1 MRRPSAGDRVRGTPT
16 VALADPAPDAAEDAI
31 RIPSGV
37 ECIAIVAR
45 RHGLHVSAEQ
55 ITLDNHLSGTELSPE
70 EIANCAAHVGL
81 RAKRVR
87 LNWRGLSHLRKALPV
102 VITLTSGASMV
113 LEGLEGSEEALS
125 VILLDPKAGQDAK
138 LVIDRQRFEDAWTR
152 EAVLLR
158 RIYDLADEEQPFS
171 LGMIMGLVLRERRI
185 VRDLAICAT
194 ALSLFALAPIIFWR
208 LLSDKVIYYGSLN
221 TFTVLCIAM
230 GVVIVFE
237 TIFAYLRSYLVLFI
251 TARVD
256 VRLSEYLMDS
266 VLKLPIDYFER
277 TQVGII
283 GRDMN
288 EIWRVRTFLTGQ
300 LFGTVLDSLTLFV
313 FLPVMFFFS
322 PLLTLVVLL
331 LCALIVGWLVM
342 MLPHYRKRTSAVL
355 RAEGERGAFLF
366 QTLQG
371 IRTVKSLSLED
382 RQRQEWDVHVAR
394 IAKLKLDEGFLSA
407 IIYAGVRPLE
417 RLAVNGAYAL
427 GVYFAITTHDPVYIG
442 ALFAFLM
449 LTQRVSG
456 PLLKM
461 AQLINQY
468 DEARSAITIVGKLVN
483 QPKEEGNGDRGV
495 RSPLS
500 GHVEFAKV
508 RFKYL
513 GATSPALDNISFEVP
528 IGHTFGIVGRSGSGK
543 TTVTRLLQRLHSDY
557 EGLIKIDGID
567 VREYNVSHLRRSLG
581 VVLQENFLFSGTI
594 RENITAAKPHATFDD
609 VVRAARLAGAEEFI
623 DRLPRGYETHIY
635 EGSPNLSGG
644 QRQRLAIARALI
656 LDPKI
661 LILDEATSAL
671 DPDSEAIVNE
681 NIRRIASGRTVI
693 VISHRLSSLVN
704 SDAILVLE
712 RGKVEA
718 IGKHEQLLETCDIY
732 SGLWHQQNR
741 HLSQGKGAVVG
752 MRGGG
757 RA

>member
-1 MRRPSAGDRVRGTPT
+1 MSGSALV
-16 VALADPAPDAAEDAI
+16 DPATEQEEGAV

-37 ECIAIVAR
+37 KCIAIVAR
-45 RHGLHVSAEQ
+45 LHGLHIAAEQ
-55 ITLDNHLSGTELSPE
+55 VTLDNHLSSAELSAE
-70 EIANCAAHVGL
+70 EIARCAT
-81 RAKRVR
+81 RAGMKAKCVR
-87 LNWRGLSHLRKALPV
+87 LPWRGLFHLRKSLPV
-102 VITLTSGASMV
+102 IVTLKSGGSMV
-113 LEGLEGSEEALS
+113 LESFEGGDEAPAVVLH
-125 VILLDPKAGQDAK
+125 DPKAGEDSR
-138 LVIDRQRFEDAWTR
+138 LVIDRPRFEEGWTG
-152 EAVLLR
+152 EVALLR
-158 RIYDLADEEQPFS
+158 RNYDLTDEEQPFS
-171 LGMIMGLVLRERRI
+171 LSLIAALIMRERRC
-185 VRDLAICAT
+185 VRDLAICAM
-194 ALSLFALAPIIFWR
+194 ALSLFALAPIVFWR

-237 TIFAYLRSYLVLFI
+237 AIFAYLRNFLVLFI

-256 VRLSEYLMDS
+256 VRLSEYLFDH
-266 VLKLPIDYFER
+266 VITLPIDYFER

-288 EIWRVRTFLTGQ
+288 EIWRVRAFLTGQ
-300 LFGTVLDSLTLFV
+300 LFGTVLDSLTLLV

-322 PLLTLVVLL
+322 PLLTLIVLVV
-331 LCALIVGWLVM
+331 CALIVGWLVI
-342 MLPHYRKRTSAVL
+342 MLPPYRKRTSAVL

-371 IRTVKSLSLED
+371 MRTVKSLSLED
-382 RQRQEWDVHVAR
+382 RQRRQWDIHVAR
-394 IAKLKLDEGFLSA
+394 IAKLKLSEGYMSA
-407 IIYAGVRPLE
+407 IIQAGVRPLE
-417 RLAVNGAYAL
+417 RLAVNGAYAF
-427 GVYFAITTHDPVYIG
+427 GVYLAITTHDPVYVG

-468 DEARSAITIVGKLVN
+468 DEARSAMGIVADLVN
-483 QPKEEGNGDRGV
+483 QPREEGSHDHGV
-495 RSPLS
+495 RTLLS

-513 GATSPALDNISFEVP
+513 GATSPALDNVSFEVP
-528 IGHTFGIVGRSGSGK
+528 IGQTFGIVGRSGSGK
-543 TTVTRLLQRLHSDY
+543 TTITRLLQRLHSDY
-557 EGLIKIDGID
+557 EGLIKVDGID
-567 VREYNVSHLRRSLG
+567 VREYDVRHLRRSLG

-594 RENITAAKPHATFDD
+594 RENITAAKPHATFDE

-656 LDPKI
+656 LDPRI

-671 DPDSEAIVNE
+671 DPESEAIVNE
-681 NIRRIASGRTVI
+681 NIQRIAAGRTVI
-693 VISHRLSSLVN
+693 VVSHRLSSLVN

-712 RGKVEA
+712 RGKVA
-718 IGKHEQLLETCDIY
+718 AVGRHEELLETCDIY

-741 HLSQGKGAVVG
+741 HVAAPASSVVPL
-752 MRGGG
+752 RGGVRG
-757 RA
+757 

>member
-1 MRRPSAGDRVRGTPT
+1 MT
-16 VALADPAPDAAEDAI
+16 ALAALKDDAPDDAVHV
-31 RIPSGV
+31 PSGV
-37 ECIAIVAR
+37 ECISLVAR
-45 RHGLHVSAEQ
+45 HHGVHISAAQ
-55 ITLDNHLSGTELSPE
+55 TTLDNHLSGTELSAE
-70 EIANCAAHVGL
+70 EIARCATSLGL
-81 RAKRVR
+81 KARRVQ
-87 LNWRGLSHLRKALPV
+87 LTWRGLSHLKKTLPV
-102 VITLTSGASMV
+102 IVTLTSGGSMV
-113 LEGLEGSEEALS
+113 LERVDASAEAPAVTLR
-125 VILLDPKAGQDAK
+125 DPKADDAK
-138 LVIDRQRFEDAWTR
+138 LVVDRIRFEEAWTGDV
-152 EAVLLR
+152 VLLR
-158 RIYDLADEEQPFS
+158 RNYDLVDEEQPFS
-171 LGMIMGLVLRERRI
+171 LGLIAALIIRERRS
-185 VRDLAICAT
+185 VRDLVICAM
-194 ALSLFALAPIIFWR
+194 ALSLFALAPIVFWR

-230 GVVIVFE
+230 GVIIVFE
-237 TIFAYLRSYLVLFI
+237 AIFAYLRSFLVLFM

-256 VRLSEYLMDS
+256 VRLSEYLMDQ

-322 PLLTLVVLL
+322 PLLTLIVLMI
-331 LCALIVGWLVM
+331 CGLIVGWLLI
-342 MLPHYRKRTSAVL
+342 MLPHYRKRSSAVL
-355 RAEGERGAFLF
+355 HAEGERGAFLF
-366 QTLQG
+366 QTLHG

-382 RQRQEWDVHVAR
+382 RQRRQWDVHVAR
-394 IAKLKLDEGFLSA
+394 IAKLKLAEGFMSA
-407 IIYAGVRPLE
+407 IIQLGVRPLE
-417 RLAVNGAYAL
+417 RLAVNGTYAL
-427 GVYFAITTHDPVYIG
+427 GVYFAITTNDPVYTG

-456 PLLKM
+456 PLLQM

-468 DEARSAITIVGKLVN
+468 DEARLAVGVVAKLVN
-483 QPKEEGNGDRGV
+483 QPKEEASAEHGV
-495 RSPLS
+495 RSPLR
-500 GHVEFAKV
+500 GHVEFVKV
-508 RFKYL
+508 RFKYV
-513 GATSPALDNISFEVP
+513 GATTPALDGVSFEVP

-557 EGLIKIDGID
+557 EGLIKVDGVD
-567 VREYNVSHLRRSLG
+567 VREYDVSHLRRSLG

-594 RENITAAKPHATFDD
+594 RENVTAAKPHATYDE

-623 DRLPRGYETHIY
+623 DRLPRGYETYIF

-681 NIRRIASGRTVI
+681 NIRRIANGRTVI

-718 IGKHEQLLETCDIY
+718 VGRHEELLESCDIY

-741 HLSQGKGAVVG
+741 HVSLGASGVLPL
-752 MRGGG
+752 RGGVRG
-757 RA
+757 